1 MLKYQRRMDEPT
13 RLEILATPDFVKSAN
28 VRTVYINDEPDHS
41 NPYGGGGVGAKKVV
55 RRVMPTK
62 KMFSGNKLRKQESDS
77 VSCSSSDDN
86 VFIPGQQTTQD
97 TTNVGA
103 SDAQQAEKLDPKA
116 LNRLSM
122 VDIKKRQSMRL
133 PPRV

>member
-1 MLKYQRRMDEPT
+1 
-13 RLEILATPDFVKSAN
+13 
-28 VRTVYINDEPDHS
+28 
-41 NPYGGGGVGAKKVV
+41 
-55 RRVMPTK
+55 
-62 KMFSGNKLRKQESDS
+62 MFSGSKIRKQESDS

-133 PPRV
+133 PPRVENVDEDDVAEEEKSISP